1 MIFISTN
8 TTYNLILKECTENH
22 FTYRRHSAVILMLSI
37 TILNMFSDVLVVIEL
52 TVRLQFIWIFSLF
65 SIFILTIWAKK
76 AFSIENHKA
85 RDSYKN
91 HLRSP

>member
-22 FTYRRHSAVILMLSI
+22 FTHRRHSAVILVLSI

-65 SIFILTIWAKK
+65 SIFILTI
-76 AFSIENHKA
+76 
-85 RDSYKN
+85 
-91 HLRSP
+91 